1 MPSVHRV
8 SERERSTVMRAFH
21 MPSLGDTLVLAA
33 DWTFTVVNDSRN
45 RLLID
50 WAGLASVPSNVY
62 SYFPLGTG
70 QYDVTRNWHEL
81 RATTR
86 AVTLPQRYR
95 ADYRP
100 HLFAEGIERIRLGD
114 LPWRDSRCETE
125 GPIFRTSRGC
135 QSYCDGGCT

>member
-1 MPSVHRV
+1 
-8 SERERSTVMRAFH
+8 MRAFH

-86 AVTLPQRYR
+86 AVTLPKGTVLTIDRIYLR
-95 ADYRP
+95 KGSKEYDSVTFRGAIPGAKRKVRFFARLADVN
-100 HLFAEGIERIRLGD
+100 RIVMED
-114 LPWRDSRCETE
+114 AHE
-125 GPIFRTSRGC
+125 
-135 QSYCDGGCT
+135 